1 MAVMT
6 AIVATLVVV
15 PLAALLAGVSTLV
28 FGASPYAVVTF
39 GGTFSAPVGLVAWW
53 ALSLIPAG
61 IYVAICSH
69 L

>member
-1 MAVMT
+1 MT

-15 PLAALLAGVSTLV
+15 PLAVLLAGVCTLV

-39 GGTFSAPVGLVAWW
+39 GGTLPAPLGLLAWW
-53 ALSLIPAG
+53 TLSLVPAG